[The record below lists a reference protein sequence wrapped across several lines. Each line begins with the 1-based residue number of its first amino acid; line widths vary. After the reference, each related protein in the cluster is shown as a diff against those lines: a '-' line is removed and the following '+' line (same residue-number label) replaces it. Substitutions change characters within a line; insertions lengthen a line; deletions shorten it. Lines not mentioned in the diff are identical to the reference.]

1 MSIHIQL
8 YKQLFDKSLSE
19 IKRLLTVGDSVA
31 LVGNSGILSDSGYG
45 GGIDDHDYVV
55 RFNAAPVEGYEED
68 IGSKTTHRFLNVLLQ
83 RGGTLSHT
91 TGTPKNFIEEIRN
104 ETVILKSTRAR
115 LQREAKAAIDSSCS
129 VLAIQRRTYREFYSK
144 VFEVFFDEHY
154 SSSNLSLGLQ
164 GCFIFLPLVNRMD
177 LYGFNAYS
185 SDNIS
190 NYHYWEDFTKDDQ
203 GPHNYKR
210 ERNLLEQLENISGV
224 EVHE

>member
-31 LVGNSGILSDSGYG
+31 LVGNSGILCDSNHG
-45 GGIDDHDYVV
+45 GGIDDHDYIV

-68 IGSKTTHRFLNVLLQ
+68 VGSKTTHRFLNVLLQ

-91 TGTPKNFIEEIRN
+91 TGTPKNFITQIRD
-104 ETVILKSTRAR
+104 ETVILKWTRGRVQRKAR
-115 LQREAKAAIDSSCS
+115 TKIDDSCA
-129 VLAIQRRTYREFYSK
+129 VLAIQRSYRQVYPKISK
-144 VFEVFFDEHY
+144 EFFDGRN
-154 SSSNLSLGLQ
+154 SGSNLSLGLQ
-164 GCFIFLPLVNRMD
+164 GVLIFLPLVNRMD

-185 SDNIS
+185 SKNIS

-203 GPHNYKR
+203 GPHNYDR
-210 ERNLLEQLENISGV
+210 ERDLLEQLDDINGV